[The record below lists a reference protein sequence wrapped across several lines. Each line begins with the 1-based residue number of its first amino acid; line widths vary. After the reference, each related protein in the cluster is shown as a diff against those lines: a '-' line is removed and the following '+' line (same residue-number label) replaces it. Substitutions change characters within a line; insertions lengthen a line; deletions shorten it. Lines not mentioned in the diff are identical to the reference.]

1 MSDTNYRE
9 YVIVTDSGC
18 DLFPEQLTE
27 MELEQIPLN
36 VFMKDTPTQPCTLT
50 GSDFYNAL
58 RGGQVACTSAA
69 NLSAFREVFARILDA
84 GKDILFLSFSSAL
97 SCMHATA
104 RLAAEE
110 IGAEYPERKIIIV
123 DSLCASMGQ
132 GLLLYYAVQQKQQG
146 ATIEELEQY
155 LLDNRM
161 RTVHWFTVDDLLF
174 LKRGGRL
181 SSVAAV
187 AGTLL
192 GIKPVLH
199 VSDEGKLIAKSKVR
213 GRKNALLAL
222 AKHFADEVDDP
233 TAQVYISH
241 GDDLA
246 AAEFVRDTMMKE
258 YGATNVFIGNVGPVI
273 GAHSGPG
280 TVALFYMA
288 KSRNLSE

>member
-1 MSDTNYRE
+1 MSNTRD

-18 DLFPEQLTE
+18 DLTAEQRMT
-27 MELEQIPLN
+27 MGLEYIPLN
-36 VFMKDTPTQPCTLT
+36 VFMKDTPAQPCTLV
-50 GSDFYNAL
+50 GADFYNAL

-69 NLSAFREVFARILDA
+69 NLSAFRALYTRILED
-84 GKDILFLSFSSAL
+84 GKDILFISFSSAL
-97 SCMHATA
+97 SCMYATA

-110 IGAEYPERKIIIV
+110 LGAEYPDRKIITV

-132 GLLLYYAVQQKQQG
+132 GLLLYYAARKKQEG
-146 ATIEELEQY
+146 ATIEELEDY
-155 LLDNRM
+155 LLKNRLH
-161 RTVHWFTVDDLLF
+161 TIHWFTVDDLMF

-181 SSVAAV
+181 GSVAAV

-199 VSDEGKLIAKSKVR
+199 VSDEGKLIMRAKVR

-233 TAQVYISH
+233 TAQVYISQA
-241 GDDLA
+241 DDME
-246 AAEFVRDTMMKE
+246 AAELVRDTMMKE
-258 YGATNVFIGNVGPVI
+258 YGATNVVIGDIGAVI

-280 TVALFYMA
+280 TIALFYMG
-288 KSRNLSE
+288 KSRNEG

>member
-1 MSDTNYRE
+1 MSKD
-9 YVIVTDSGC
+9 YVIITDSGC
-18 DLFPEQLTE
+18 DLTRE
-27 MELEQIPLN
+27 MRSEMGLEQISLN
-36 VFMKDTPTQPCTLT
+36 VFMKDTPSQPCTLT
-50 GSDFYNAL
+50 GADFYNAL
-58 RGGQVACTSAA
+58 REGQVACTSAA
-69 NLSAFREVFARILDA
+69 NLSSFRDMFARYLDA
-84 GKDILFLSFSSAL
+84 GKDVLFVSFSSAL

-110 IGAEYPERKIIIV
+110 IGAEYPERRIIIV

-132 GLLLYYAVQQKQQG
+132 GLLLYYAVQQKRQG
-146 ATIEELEQY
+146 ATLEELEQY
-155 LLDNRM
+155 LLSHRL
-161 RTVHWFTVDDLLF
+161 RLVHWFTVDDLMF

-181 SSVAAV
+181 GSVAAV

-199 VSDEGKLIAKSKVR
+199 VSDEGKLIVRAKVR

-241 GDDLA
+241 GDDIEA
-246 AAEFVRDTMMKE
+246 AVFVRDTMMKE
-258 YGATNVFIGNVGPVI
+258 YGATNVIIGDVGPVI

-280 TVALFYMA
+280 TIALFYMA
-288 KSRNLSE
+288 KSRNLSA

>member
-1 MSDTNYRE
+1 MSKD
-9 YVIVTDSGC
+9 YVIITDSGC
-18 DLFPEQLTE
+18 DLSPELRSE

-50 GSDFYNAL
+50 DADFYNAL
-58 RGGQVACTSAA
+58 RAGQVACTSAA
-69 NLSAFREVFARILDA
+69 NLSAFREMFTRYLDA
-84 GKDILFLSFSSAL
+84 GKDILFVSFSSAL

-110 IGAEYPERKIIIV
+110 IGAEYPERRIIIV

-155 LLDNRM
+155 LLSHRLQL
-161 RTVHWFTVDDLLF
+161 VHWFTVDDLMF

-181 SSVAAV
+181 GSVAAV

-199 VSDEGKLIAKSKVR
+199 VSNEGKLIVRAKVR

-222 AKHFADEVDDP
+222 AKHFADEADDP

-241 GDDLA
+241 ADDMEA
-246 AAEFVRDTMMKE
+246 AAFVRDTMMKE
-258 YGATNVFIGNVGPVI
+258 YGATNVVIGNVGPVI

-288 KSRNLSE
+288 KSRNLSA